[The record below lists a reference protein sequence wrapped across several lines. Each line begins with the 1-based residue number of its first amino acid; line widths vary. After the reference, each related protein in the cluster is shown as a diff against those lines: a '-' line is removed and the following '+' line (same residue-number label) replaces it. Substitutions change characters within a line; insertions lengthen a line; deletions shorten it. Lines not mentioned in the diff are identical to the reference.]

1 VELEMHLLTLH
12 YEIGAD
18 DQAKSIFERA
28 FQSIQQLKDVAQ
40 PESQDLTSAIVQ
52 LQRCID
58 LMRMAGDFEL
68 ADMAEANLKSIGLPA
83 GL

>member
-1 VELEMHLLTLH
+1 
-12 YEIGAD
+12 
-18 DQAKSIFERA
+18 
-28 FQSIQQLKDVAQ
+28 
-40 PESQDLTSAIVQ
+40 
-52 LQRCID
+52 